1 MADPHTTTANDPV
14 VSGVPY
20 PVTRLDGTP
29 ARTVAEFVGDTT
41 FLVHEAARQRE
52 VSGTGVLDVAATSV
66 RFYQK
71 DPQHEFR
78 DVRVWRL
85 EAGDGGFVAR
95 HDAAI

>member
-1 MADPHTTTANDPV
+1 MADPHSTTANDPV
-14 VSGVPY
+14 ISGVPF
-20 PVTRLDGTP
+20 PVTRPDGT
-29 ARTVAEFVGDTT
+29 AVQTVAEFVGDTT
-41 FLVHEAARQRE
+41 FLVHEAVRQRE
-52 VSGTGVLDVAATSV
+52 VSGTGVLDVSATSV

-85 EAGDGGFVAR
+85 EAGGDGFTAR